1 MKNLF
6 TNLAAFCLGS
16 LICVT
21 IIACANDIDDNSDN
35 SIALL
40 SNQIK
45 DLSERLSSLEKNVG
59 EIKEDME
66 NIEDELDYEIV
77 FQKFNSYFNGEEYKA
92 EIDAIKEKLNSM
104 SGGGQELPQL
114 ATSAEYFTETVSGT
128 TYKDNRICQYEFD
141 NNGRMVKITCTHYET
156 DGDFVENLTTTYNI
170 SYSGNQCIIKGTIPD
185 SGGEDKF
192 ILTFKEDEIN
202 NHKAVNHLIIYHIF
216 NS

>member
-45 DLSERLSSLEKNVG
+45 DLSERLTSLEKNVG

-66 NIEDELDYEIV
+66 NIENELDYEIV

-92 EIDAIKEKLNSM
+92 EIDAIKEQLNSM

-114 ATSAEYFTETVSGT
+114 ANITSEFLDGEYYS
-128 TYKDNRICQYEFD
+128 KDGWDFEYD
-141 NNGRMVKITCTHYET
+141 DNGRMIK
-156 DGDFVENLTTTYNI
+156 L
-170 SYSGNQCIIKGTIPD
+170 IIREDYDDGTI
-185 SGGEDKF
+185 
-192 ILTFKEDEIN
+192 
-202 NHKAVNHLIIYHIF
+202 IF
-216 NS
+216 NITYSENKCIVKYEYTGGYDKYTITLKDNEIDNPQAINYLILHALGICDFF

>member
-45 DLSERLSSLEKNVG
+45 DLSERLTSLEKNVG

-66 NIEDELDYEIV
+66 NIENELDYEIV

-92 EIDAIKEKLNSM
+92 EIDAIKEQLNSM

-114 ATSAEYFTETVSGT
+114 TNITGEYQDEKYYGKNV
-128 TYKDNRICQYEFD
+128 FD
-141 NNGRMVKITCTHYET
+141 LEYDDNGRLIKLIVDYDDVSDI
-156 DGDFVENLTTTYNI
+156 YNI
-170 SYSGNQCIIKGTIPD
+170 TYSENKCIIKSVFTGGYDKWTLTIKNNEIDNPQAINCLILD
-185 SGGEDKF
+185 ALGVLGF
-192 ILTFKEDEIN
+192 I
-202 NHKAVNHLIIYHIF
+202 
-216 NS
+216 

>member
-45 DLSERLSSLEKNVG
+45 DLSERLTSLEKNVG

-92 EIDAIKEKLNSM
+92 EIDAIKEQLNSM

-114 ATSAEYFTETVSGT
+114 AKSDMIIHTFYDDRTTNVYNSFEYADDGRLIKIIEHDSKDETL
-128 TYKDNRICQYEFD
+128 IFD
-141 NNGRMVKITCTHYET
+141 V
-156 DGDFVENLTTTYNI
+156 
-170 SYSGNQCIIKGTIPD
+170 SYSENKCIIKCKD
-185 SGGEDKF
+185 EDYMEKTYT
-192 ILTFKEDEIN
+192 LTFNEEEIN
-202 NHKAVNHLIIYHIF
+202 NIDDVNYLIISHLYELAW
-216 NS
+216 